1 MPISI
6 ITILRIVLR
15 RTNGNRRLVA
25 AMLIGVVLAVALMSS
40 TAIYRDAL
48 DELGLQFDLEN
59 AEKSDIDLLIT
70 TSNHLMAETEYTRD
84 QELIDRRLN
93 GISQFLDGRAR
104 TGTSATFFLTELGVP
119 VSEESSRP
127 RARFQFLTNLDPQI
141 NIDEGRF
148 PEAANGSAEDQ
159 PRIEVALGTES
170 AQAFG
175 VGVGDVFELHPFWR
189 QDRAPIPV
197 LIVGLISPIEPEGE
211 YWRQRRD
218 HFVIDTPNW
227 QTFGF
232 FVPEDTFF
240 DALAVYLPDITADLE
255 TLGFVNLG
263 SLNARNAEVAAP
275 RIRSATQNLSAQ
287 VERTRVETVLPD
299 VLDAFNQKQF
309 FSRLPLLVLTLQVVG
324 IVLYYVVMVSTLVV
338 DRQSGEIALLKSRG
352 AGLVQIVSVYFIEGG
367 LMAGIA
373 LAAGPF
379 IALGVIA
386 LLGKTP
392 PFEGLSGGS
401 FLSVRLTGEAYIWG
415 AIGAGLSVLALVWPA
430 FRASRYSIVRYKQAI
445 SRPPERTIIQRYY
458 LDVVLVLIA
467 AILFFQLQESDSLV
481 TEDLFGG
488 LEQDP
493 LLLVAPAVFIVAV
506 AIIFLRVFPII
517 LTVVAWITDRFAG
530 IAIQLG
536 LWHLIRAPLQNARL
550 VLLLVLATSIGMF
563 SATFGS
569 TLDQSFDDR
578 ADYLAGAPLR
588 LSELRLSGASG
599 VDSFRETWEA
609 HPGVEQIA
617 PVIRTNATYVQEISL
632 TFRSDLIAVDAERLQ
647 DIAFFRDDFATQPIA
662 ELLAPLAAN
671 DIVPPSLSVPD
682 GARRLGLW
690 VKVPEGTQGMVISAR
705 IRDSQGKYEDI
716 SFFGL
721 DPRKRATGEWLHLIA
736 PLEPGAWTSFP
747 TGLRLDFADGP
758 LDVVSIFVRT
768 FGFSLFTGEVFWD
781 NLQYST
787 SGGIETEEIEG
798 GFEDGV
804 VIEPFEDVNRWEVLR
819 GQVLG
824 RVPDEF
830 SLSTETAHDG
840 SASARYAWTQRLGG
854 SGLRGVRLIADSE
867 PLLVVASQNYL
878 DDAGLFIGDEIDL
891 SLSGGFIPA
900 RIASAFDLLPTYD
913 PRVDDGLLI
922 VNINRFAYFANRNPG
937 SGSSRSPN
945 EAWIVPREDG
955 GLSLLRADLAQEA
968 FGRAIVFDSKAMRQA
983 QNEDPLVAAGW
994 EGVLFLSFL
1003 AVLILSALGFLVASF
1018 LTAQTRSLEFAIL
1031 RTMGFS
1037 RRQILGVVSF
1047 EQLFIIA
1054 VAMGLGTLVGLRL
1067 GVLMLE
1073 FLGITEKGEEV
1084 IPPFQLVTDWATI
1097 GVAYG
1102 ILGAVFLVT
1111 IAIVV
1116 LAYARL
1122 AVAHTLRLGES

>member
-15 RTNGNRRLVA
+15 RINGNRRLVA
-25 AMLIGVVLAVALMSS
+25 AMLIGVVLAVALMAS
-40 TAIYRDAL
+40 TAIYRDSL
-48 DELGLQFDLEN
+48 DELGLKFDLEN
-59 AEKSDIDLLIT
+59 TEKSELDLLVS
-70 TSNHLMAETEYTRD
+70 TSNHLIAETEYRRD
-84 QELIDRRLN
+84 QDLIDRRLKS
-93 GISQFLDGRAR
+93 IDQYLDGEAR
-104 TGTSATFFLTELGVP
+104 TATSATFFLTTLGVP
-119 VSEESSRP
+119 VSEETSRP

-141 NIDEGRF
+141 NIDDGRF
-148 PEAANGSAEDQ
+148 PEAASSSADTP

-170 AQAFG
+170 ATAFG
-175 VGVGDVFELHPFWR
+175 VSVGDEFEVHPFWR
-189 QDRAPIPV
+189 QDRSPV
-197 LIVGLISPIEPEGE
+197 TVAIIGLISPKEPDGE
-211 YWRQRRD
+211 YWRQRRS
-218 HFVIDTPNW
+218 HFAVDSPNW
-227 QTFGF
+227 QTFAF

-255 TLGFVNLG
+255 TLAFVNLG
-263 SLNARNAEVAAP
+263 SLNARNAEEAAP
-275 RIRSATQNLSAQ
+275 RIRGATQNLSAQ

-299 VLDAFNQKQF
+299 VLDSFNQKQF

-352 AGLVQIVSVYFIEGG
+352 AGLVQIVSVYFIEGS
-367 LMAGIA
+367 LMAGIG

-379 IALGVIA
+379 IALGAIA

-392 PFEGLSGGS
+392 PFDGLSGGD

-415 AIGAGLSVLALVWPA
+415 AIGAGLSILALVWPA
-430 FRASRYSIVRYKQAI
+430 FRASSYSIVRYKQAI

-467 AILFFQLQESDSLV
+467 TILFFQLQESDSLV

-517 LTVVAWITDRFAG
+517 LTVAAWITNRFAG

-578 ADYLAGAPLR
+578 ADYEAGAPLR
-588 LSELRLSGASG
+588 LTELRLPDTPG
-599 VDSFRETWEA
+599 VEPFRETWEA
-609 HPGVEQIA
+609 HPGVEQVA
-617 PVIRTNATYVQEISL
+617 PAIRGNATYVPEVSL
-632 TFRSDLIAVDAERLQ
+632 TFRSELLAIDATRLP
-647 DIAFFRDDFATQPIA
+647 DIAFFRNDFATQSLP
-662 ELLAPLAAN
+662 ELLAPIAAN
-671 DIVPPSLSVPD
+671 DIVPPALPVPD

-690 VKVPEGTQGMVISAR
+690 VKVPEGTQGMVVSAR
-705 IRDSQGKYEDI
+705 IRDTAGNYEDV

-721 DPRKRATGEWLHLIA
+721 DPRERATGEWLHLIA
-736 PLEPGAWTSFP
+736 PLEPQAWTNFP
-747 TGLRLDFADGP
+747 TDLRQDFADGP
-758 LDVVSIFVRT
+758 LDVVSVFVRT

-781 NLQYST
+781 DLQFST
-787 SGGIETEEIEG
+787 SGGFTTEEIQN
-798 GFEDGV
+798 GFDDGV
-804 VIEPFEDVNRWEVLR
+804 VIDPFEDVARWEVLR

-830 SLSTETAHDG
+830 SLSTEEAYSGRT
-840 SASARYAWTQRLGG
+840 SARYAWTQRLG
-854 SGLRGVRLIADSE
+854 SGGVRGVRLVADSE
-867 PLLVVASQNYL
+867 PLSVVASQAYL
-878 DDAGLFIGDEIDL
+878 DEAGLFLGDEIDL
-891 SLSGGFIPA
+891 SFSGGFIPA
-900 RIASAFDLLPTYD
+900 RIDGAFDLFPTYD
-913 PRVDDGLLI
+913 PRIDDGLML

-937 SGSSRSPN
+937 SGSNRSPN
-945 EAWIVPREDG
+945 EAWIIPREDG
-955 GLSLLRADLAQEA
+955 GLELLRADLAEEV
-968 FGRAIVFDSKAMRQA
+968 FGRAVVFDSEALRQ
-983 QNEDPLVAAGW
+983 QQDEDPLVAAGW

-1018 LTAQTRSLEFAIL
+1018 LTAQTRALEFAIL

-1084 IPPFQLVTDWATI
+1084 IPPFQLVTDWGTI

-1122 AVAHTLRLGES
+1122 AVARVLRLGES